1 MSFEAQ
7 EKVIVKS
14 TGEKGTVV
22 KNFYGK
28 TVAIKIN
35 NAIKH
40 FREEELEYDLKAY
53 IAFH

>member
-7 EKVIVKS
+7 EKVIVKA
-14 TGEKGTVV
+14 TGEKGVVV

-40 FREEELEYDLKAY
+40 FTEEELEYDLKAY
-53 IAFH
+53 VAFY